1 MQVKKF
7 LKSYLKDNKKA
18 QVFLVCTVIITIYML
33 SFITII
39 YELNVNQ
46 YSRQAE
52 ITEFQA
58 AYENF
63 KTESDNFIH
72 GMIANY
78 SSVVTIIDS
87 NATANTYLQNWL
99 DFAEGQL
106 FETGFFAVF
115 EINSLLVAKGNGY
128 VSLIADIDLFM
139 ECNYMTIDTQLLYS
153 YRYTLT
159 YTNTATEAIISFYY
173 DTSLSTNYIGY
184 GTVTVNAAATTT
196 NYNGTYIYG
205 TPLVGGDVVQGITN
219 NQILVILTV

>member
-1 MQVKKF
+1 MQIKKS
-7 LKSYLKDNKKA
+7 LKSYLNSDKKA

-63 KTESDNFIH
+63 KTETDNFIF

-106 FETGFFAVF
+106 FETGYFAVF
-115 EINSLLVAKGNGY
+115 EINNLIVAKGNGY
-128 VSLIADIDLFM
+128 VSITADIDLFM

-153 YRYTLT
+153 YRYTIT
-159 YTNTATEAIISFYY
+159 YTNTAIEAIINFYY
-173 DTSLSTNYIGY
+173 DTNLETNFIGY
-184 GTVTVNAAATTT
+184 ATVTVNAVATTT
-196 NYNGTYIYG
+196 FYNGTYTYAA
-205 TPLVGGDVVQGITN
+205 PLVGGDIVQGITN
-219 NQILVILTV
+219 DQILVILTV